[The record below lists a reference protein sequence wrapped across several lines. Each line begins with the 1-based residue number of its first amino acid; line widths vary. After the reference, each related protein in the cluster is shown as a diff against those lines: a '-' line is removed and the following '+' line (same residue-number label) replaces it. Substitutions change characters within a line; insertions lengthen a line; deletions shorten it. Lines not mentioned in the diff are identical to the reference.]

1 VNNFMAVSF
10 TQALLIFTIIQII
23 LYLLM
28 LMTVDKRADIPIG
41 EFSRHKSSYIL
52 VNSLDK
58 ISFTVS
64 SIGLTLTLLT
74 NFRETTP
81 YFIILSLVLLTSTLY
96 IILRGPSGLI
106 LGSLTLWHLTMYLGK
121 IPAIDIAVGEGSG
134 MVREMRL
141 NDHWD
146 FRWAH
151 NRSYN
156 PIPTVAFIQ
165 ATLSRITTMDWYSYS
180 LGLIV
185 FLAVLIAYDLAIY
198 TLTYAVTRNSRI
210 ALLSIPLVAITP
222 ETPIHQH
229 PYQWSGNALVL
240 TATALL
246 INVIRGEEP
255 RINFLAITL
264 LFTGAIFAHV
274 TGLSYPFLLATLL
287 LMKVAFK
294 YLPQRGGTEVMF
306 STRQLTLILSVLL
319 VILIVRSV
327 YTHGYLAYIYPSA
340 TSIFQGL
347 INLIKEF
354 LTPSEEIS
362 EVVHIPL
369 YERAG
374 VYWIQAYVWSF
385 ALSIATAY
393 ILYSLIKGKINL
405 VEFTL
410 YTTCALFIGV
420 AFIGYGLLKMP
431 SFYYM
436 NRTTYVF
443 IPLVYPLAAKT
454 LAKILEGISCS
465 SIRVYFIIALL
476 GLTLFIAAAPIA
488 SQDPNISP
496 IQYAK
501 AREMSQF
508 EINIALLLKAS
519 IVISLIQPVNIDVL
533 GVYSENLFIEKIV
546 YTSAGLKTEYLY
558 SNPLIKAMELYS
570 FINGIRVPKLEVP
583 GKNTYESDK
592 VFDLGEDLYVFS

>member
-1 VNNFMAVSF
+1 
-10 TQALLIFTIIQII
+10 
-23 LYLLM
+23 
-28 LMTVDKRADIPIG
+28 MTVDKKADIPIG
-41 EFSRHKSSYIL
+41 EFSRHGSSYIL

-141 NDHWD
+141 NDRWEY
-146 FRWAH
+146 RWAH
-151 NRSYN
+151 NPSYN

-185 FLAVLIAYDLAIY
+185 FLAILIAYDLAIY
-198 TLTYAVTRNSRI
+198 TLTYAVTRDSRI

-222 ETPIHQH
+222 ETAIHQH
-229 PYQWSGNALVL
+229 PYQWSGNAFVL
-240 TATALL
+240 IATALL

-255 RINFLAITL
+255 RINFVAITL
-264 LFTGAIFAHV
+264 LFTGAIFAHA
-274 TGLSYPFLLATLL
+274 TGLSYLFLLATLL

-294 YLPQRGGTEVMF
+294 YLPHRGGTGVMF

-319 VILIVRSV
+319 AILIVRSV

-340 TSIFQGL
+340 MSVFQGL

-362 EVVHIPL
+362 EVAHIPL

-374 VYWIQAYVWSF
+374 VHWIQAYVWSY

-393 ILYSLIKGKINL
+393 ILYSLIKNRINL
-405 VEFTL
+405 IEFSL
-410 YTTCALFIGV
+410 YFASAIFASF
-420 AFIGYGLLKMP
+420 AFIGYGLLKIQG
-431 SFYYM
+431 FYWM

-443 IPLVYPLAAKT
+443 IPLIYPLVAKT
-454 LAKILEGISCS
+454 LFKLFKGATHIPTKTHL
-465 SIRVYFIIALL
+465 IIALL
-476 GLTLFIAAAPIA
+476 GLMLFAMAAPIA

-501 AREMSQF
+501 ARQSDVVP
-508 EINIALLLKAS
+508 LD
-519 IVISLIQPVNIDVL
+519 ISDVKEARFVLIL
-533 GVYSENLFIEKIV
+533 GERKIYYTYSYAVYKIGA
-546 YTSAGLKTEYLY
+546 YRLS
-558 SNPLIKAMELYS
+558 SNPEERAVGIWYPVFTTRLASAVGLYS
-570 FINGIRVPKLEVP
+570 FLNKLQAPDMEVL
-583 GKNTYESDK
+583 TYNEWLYFNSDSDLIFNSQRNH
-592 VFDLGEDLYVFS
+592 VFIK

>member
-1 VNNFMAVSF
+1 
-10 TQALLIFTIIQII
+10 
-23 LYLLM
+23 
-28 LMTVDKRADIPIG
+28 
-41 EFSRHKSSYIL
+41 
-52 VNSLDK
+52 
-58 ISFTVS
+58 
-64 SIGLTLTLLT
+64 
-74 NFRETTP
+74 
-81 YFIILSLVLLTSTLY
+81 
-96 IILRGPSGLI
+96 
-106 LGSLTLWHLTMYLGK
+106 
-121 IPAIDIAVGEGSG
+121 
-134 MVREMRL
+134 
-141 NDHWD
+141 
-146 FRWAH
+146 
-151 NRSYN
+151 
-156 PIPTVAFIQ
+156 
-165 ATLSRITTMDWYSYS
+165 MDWYSYS

-185 FLAVLIAYDLAIY
+185 FLPRLIAYDLAIY
-198 TLTYAVTRNSRI
+198 TLTYAVTRDSRI

-264 LFTGAIFAHV
+264 LFTGAIFAHA
-274 TGLSYPFLLATLL
+274 TGLSYLFLLATLL

-294 YLPQRGGTEVMF
+294 YLPHRGGTGVMF

-327 YTHGYLAYIYPSA
+327 YTYGYLASIYPIA
-340 TSIFQGL
+340 MSIFQGL

-362 EVVHIPL
+362 EAVHIPL

-374 VYWIQAYVWSF
+374 EYWIQAYVWSF
-385 ALSIATAY
+385 SLSIATAY
-393 ILYSLIKGKINL
+393 ILYSLIKGKINF

-410 YTTCALFIGV
+410 YTTCALFIGA
-420 AFIGYGLLKMP
+420 AFIGYGLLKMV
-431 SFYYM
+431 SFYFM

-443 IPLVYPLAAKT
+443 IPLVHPLAAKT
-454 LAKILEGISCS
+454 LAKILEGISYS

-501 AREMSQF
+501 ARQS
-508 EINIALLLKAS
+508 EIVSLGISDIREAEFALK
-519 IVISLIQPVNIDVL
+519 L
-533 GVYSENLFIEKIV
+533 GGKEVYYVYSHTIYKTGAYRLSNNPEERAVGIWYPVPTTKLKSAIELQSFVNKLPEPSIEVLTSNEWEYAILNINLIYNSHRNYLFIE
-546 YTSAGLKTEYLY
+546 
-558 SNPLIKAMELYS
+558 
-570 FINGIRVPKLEVP
+570 
-583 GKNTYESDK
+583 
-592 VFDLGEDLYVFS
+592 